1 MDGSVAGQALENRAA
16 ARYTWW
22 GKRLTPR
29 GRQLGRTKWTLM
41 IAAGLALLWV
51 PAVGQT
57 NFDAS
62 LKKALAYSNVH
73 YEAESY
79 TEDVAALIE
88 GLYGTGSE
96 GRKKDLY
103 DRIMGSFDGD
113 YVFACIKEAVLASS
127 SPDFVDAYNRYHE
140 TEEYKAINALEE
152 RELRPEEKAQYTYA
166 RESAYRQGLMRTTA
180 TTFDVRRHSIVY
192 YTALYRLILG
202 SDPGLEPGSRSA
214 ILARLVL
221 GLERYFGGP
230 ETLADQLD
238 YLAVRYHGL
247 DDGRLA
253 AYLGYFLDPDLVE
266 FYFALYEG
274 LGRGILGRDLGR
286 LDEGI

>member
-1 MDGSVAGQALENRAA
+1 MGKIRSSLIFAASLIMLALPAAGQE
-16 ARYTWW
+16 
-22 GKRLTPR
+22 G
-29 GRQLGRTKWTLM
+29 
-41 IAAGLALLWV
+41 
-51 PAVGQT
+51 
-57 NFDAS
+57 FDGA
-62 LKKALAYSNVH
+62 LKKALAFSNVH

-79 TEDVAALIE
+79 TDDVRALID
-88 GLYGTGSE
+88 GLYGTGNE
-96 GRKKDLY
+96 GRKRDLY
-103 DRIMGSFDGD
+103 ERILGSFDGD
-113 YVFACIKEAVLASS
+113 YVFACIREAVLAAS
-127 SPDFVDAYNRYHE
+127 SPAYVEAYNRYHE

-152 RELRPEEKAQYTYA
+152 RELEAAEKAQYTFEH
-166 RESAYRQGLMRTTA
+166 ESAYRQGLMRSAA

-202 SDPGLEPGSRSA
+202 SDPGLAPEARSA

-221 GLERYFGGP
+221 GLEKYFGGP

-238 YLAVRYHGL
+238 YLAVRYHSL

-266 FYFALYEG
+266 FYTALYEG
-274 LGRGILGRDLGR
+274 LGKGILGRDLGR